1 MKMQHNDKNLT
12 WFLGEL
18 AEADEGQIKTG
29 EIEVYGE
36 GQQGNDCSCTVY
48 ITDLA
53 AAAKARIE
61 ALELCL
67 RSAQAKFVE
76 LEYYTR
82 VQDRGRL
89 TMQCEPNSELNA
101 LTRQQGKTV
110 RLIQYHELIG
120 SIQIHFTDGSSIQ
133 IFAQE
138 KASQQVTIFEPKS

>member
-1 MKMQHNDKNLT
+1 MQHNDKNLT

-29 EIEVYGE
+29 EIEVRGE

-61 ALELCL
+61 ALTLCL
-67 RSAQAKFVE
+67 RSAQTKFGD

-82 VQDRGRL
+82 VQEIEDLLG
-89 TMQCEPNSELNA
+89 E
-101 LTRQQGKTV
+101 
-110 RLIQYHELIG
+110 
-120 SIQIHFTDGSSIQ
+120 D
-133 IFAQE
+133 
-138 KASQQVTIFEPKS
+138 